1 MAGAPQNPVD
11 TMQFPG
17 HAETMDK
24 SMWES
29 RLADDTWNQDLRFD
43 MDGVETLHFWWQAT
57 TSRALRNFAMVAGGA
72 IRDVWE

>member
-1 MAGAPQNPVD
+1 VD

-24 SMWES
+24 SMWKSYLGEE
-29 RLADDTWNQDLRFD
+29 TWNCDFHFE

>member
-11 TMQFPG
+11 TMQF
-17 HAETMDK
+17 
-24 SMWES
+24 
-29 RLADDTWNQDLRFD
+29 RLADDTWNQDFRFD

>member
-1 MAGAPQNPVD
+1 
-11 TMQFPG
+11 
-17 HAETMDK
+17 
-24 SMWES
+24 
-29 RLADDTWNQDLRFD
+29 